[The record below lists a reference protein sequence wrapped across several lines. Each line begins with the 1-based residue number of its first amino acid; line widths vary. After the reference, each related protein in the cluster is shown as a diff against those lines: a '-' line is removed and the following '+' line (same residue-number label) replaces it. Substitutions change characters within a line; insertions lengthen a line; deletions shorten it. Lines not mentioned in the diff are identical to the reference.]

1 MVRQLCHKHGVIWV
15 NGTCLSFSAR
25 SSEKHYFSDSLML
38 NLAIKFCGLIFMT
51 FRIGANFSDL
61 KTHVVTT
68 PKPLVYL
75 NSKL

>member
-1 MVRQLCHKHGVIWV
+1 
-15 NGTCLSFSAR
+15 
-25 SSEKHYFSDSLML
+25 ML

-75 NSKL
+75 NSKLWKRC